1 MNLLPHQEIALLLE
15 TDSRLRAFPIPL
27 GSHIVIERCHVRPGE
42 TKERFWVN
50 EDGERALT
58 GQRVFRE
65 VLPPQPAEA
74 PENPLYDELHVK
86 FPDDALPPP
95 GSGTRRLFRRGMLS
109 LRRGG
114 RVK

>member
-1 MNLLPHQEIALLLE
+1 MIIPDHQEIVLLLE
-15 TDSRLRAFPIPL
+15 TDSRLRAFPIPT
-27 GSHIVIERCHVRPGE
+27 GAHTVIERCHVSPTE
-42 TKERFWVN
+42 TKERFWLN
-50 EDGERALT
+50 ADGERALT

-74 PENPLYDELHVK
+74 PENPLYDELNVR
-86 FPDDALPPP
+86 FPEDVPPP
-95 GSGTRRLFRRGMLS
+95 GSRWLFRRGLLS